1 MSNGQA
7 STASVSDEDL
17 ARAHVYHLLGH
28 LLARPPDKQMLALI
42 DSIDDQAPDN
52 DTPLSA
58 AWHELRCAAGSA
70 QPAPLKAEYFKL
82 FIGLGRGELMPYASW
97 YLHGALME
105 RTLAEL
111 RQDLKRLGFARRDEV
126 AEPED
131 HAAAL
136 CETLGM
142 IISDP
147 GLSLEQSAFFQT
159 YLDGWMG
166 RFFAD
171 LEAAETAD
179 FYRAVGQLGRRF
191 MALERQLFALPAD

>member
-7 STASVSDEDL
+7 STATVSDEEV
-17 ARAHVYHLLGH
+17 ARAHVYQLLGH
-28 LLARPPDKQMLALI
+28 LLARPPDQQMLTLI
-42 DSIDDQAPDN
+42 GSIDHQAPDG
-52 DTPLSA
+52 DTPLSV
-58 AWHELRCAAGSA
+58 AWRELRSAAGSA
-70 QPAPLKAEYFKL
+70 QPAALEEEYFKL
-82 FIGLGRGELMPYASW
+82 FIGLGRGELVPYASW

-111 RQDLKRLGFARRDEV
+111 RQDLKRLGFTRCDDV

-142 IISDP
+142 IISDH
-147 GLSLEQSAFFQT
+147 GLSLTQAAFFQA
-159 YLDGWMG
+159 YLDSWMG

-191 MALERQLFALPAD
+191 MEVERRLIALPAD

>member
-7 STASVSDEDL
+7 SNATVSDEDL
-17 ARAHVYHLLGH
+17 ARAHVYQLLGH
-28 LLARPPDKQMLALI
+28 LLARSPDKQMLVLI
-42 DSIDDQAPDN
+42 GSIDDQAADS

-58 AWHELRCAAGSA
+58 AWHELRRAAGSA
-70 QPAPLKAEYFKL
+70 QPAPLEEEYFKL

-105 RTLAEL
+105 RSLAEL
-111 RQDLKRLGFARRDEV
+111 RQDLKRLGFARCDEV

-147 GLSLEQSAFFQT
+147 GLSLEQSAFFQI
-159 YLDGWMG
+159 YLDGWLG

-191 MALERQLFALPAD
+191 MELERRLFALPAE